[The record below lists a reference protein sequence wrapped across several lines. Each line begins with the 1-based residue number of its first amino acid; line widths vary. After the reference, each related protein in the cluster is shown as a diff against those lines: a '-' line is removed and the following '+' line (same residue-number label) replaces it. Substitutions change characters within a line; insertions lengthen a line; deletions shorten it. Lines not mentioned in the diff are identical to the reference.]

1 MRLKIIIGYAILAVV
16 LILSTWM
23 MYINTRSLSAV
34 NTAAR
39 RMVERRDVTDS
50 LVYSLLQAG
59 NAERSVCL
67 GDSKEWH
74 RYDAML
80 TQASVMT
87 ARLKELSNDSS
98 KRQRLDSLALLLAAK
113 RANTLAV
120 MEQMGS
126 DVRQSFYD
134 DKVKA
139 LRSGRDSVVIHPK
152 NAATSG
158 HNQETVYK
166 IMRNRKGFFRRLADA
181 FRRQRTDTLSTVSTA
196 VADTASLTQVH
207 INIADSVA
215 DALMQINGMEQ
226 RATSHRREAIAGR
239 NQRLQWVSVQLAER
253 TSSLLEDIQADEHA
267 ALRSAVEKAVSSRR
281 NTIMRVCVLGLLA
294 IVAAALFIFYT
305 MRDIRREKRS
315 RQRLVEAKAQTEKLM
330 MQRER
335 LLLTITHDIKAPTAS
350 IAGFIDL
357 LADSVSGR
365 KASVYLDNM
374 RSSARHILR
383 LVASLL
389 DYHRLESGETE
400 CHAVTFS
407 PSSLFVECVEGMQP
421 LAAKRGLQLNCLVS
435 PEMHDVICR
444 ADAFHIRQIVDNLL
458 GNALKYTDEGS
469 VSVAARLSC
478 GSLVF
483 SVADTGIGMT
493 ADEQQRIFQA
503 FTRLP
508 GAQGREGVGLGLS
521 ITHEMVQLLGG
532 TISVE
537 SQKGHGSRFTVSV
550 PVTILDAAA
559 VCQTAAN
566 APAANALSGSV
577 PERLSVV
584 GGDESVRIVIVDDDD
599 LQLQLLREMFG
610 RLAGAHWEIHA
621 TQHADEAVRL
631 VRSLH
636 PHILFTD
643 VEMPEMNGTELLRL
657 VADSPAHKVAMT
669 AHDISIAE
677 ELRKRGFDACLF
689 KPFRL
694 DALAGTVSRLTGL
707 AVHAAE
713 TDYFSPLT
721 SFADGDK
728 EAEGQILAELRKSVE
743 GYMTALGSA
752 VSLADTV
759 QVAHKVMPVLAM
771 LHGTSCDWLLP
782 LTPERIATTS
792 AEERECVI
800 NRLKDEL
807 EDIMQRLDKK

>member
-74 RYDAML
+74 HYDAML

-120 MEQMGS
+120 MAQMGS

-152 NAATSG
+152 NTATSG

-166 IMRNRKGFFRRLADA
+166 IVRNRKGFFRRLADA

-196 VADTASLTQVH
+196 VADTASLTHGH

-215 DALMQINGMEQ
+215 DALVQINGMEQ
-226 RATSHRREAIAGR
+226 RAASHRQEAIAGR

-315 RQRLVEAKAQTEKLM
+315 RQRLVEAKAQTERLM

-421 LAAKRGLQLNCLVS
+421 LAAKRGLHLNCLVS

-458 GNALKYTDEGS
+458 GNALKYTDEGR

-550 PVTILDAAA
+550 PVTILDAA
-559 VCQTAAN
+559 TARHTADN
-566 APAANALSGSV
+566 APAANAPSGSV
-577 PERLSVV
+577 PERVSVV

-669 AHDISIAE
+669 AHDMSIAE

-752 VSLADTV
+752 ASLADTA

-782 LTPERIATTS
+782 LTSERIATTS

>member
-23 MYINTRSLSAV
+23 MYINTRSRSAV

-67 GDSKEWH
+67 GDSKEWR

-113 RANTLAV
+113 RTNTLAV
-120 MEQMGS
+120 MAQMGS

-315 RQRLVEAKAQTEKLM
+315 RQRLVEAKAQTERLM

-435 PEMHDVICR
+435 PDMHDVICR

-469 VSVAARLSC
+469 VSVAARLLC

-559 VCQTAAN
+559 VCQTADN

-577 PERLSVV
+577 PECVSVV

-669 AHDISIAE
+669 AHDMSIAE

-752 VSLADTV
+752 VSLADTA

>member
-67 GDSKEWH
+67 GDSKEWR

-87 ARLKELSNDSS
+87 ARLKDLSNDSS

-120 MEQMGS
+120 MAQMGT

-166 IMRNRKGFFRRLADA
+166 IVRNRKGFFRRLADA

-196 VADTASLTQVH
+196 VADTASLTQGH

-215 DALMQINGMEQ
+215 DALVQINGLEQ
-226 RATSHRREAIAGR
+226 RAASHRQEAIAGR

-315 RQRLVEAKAQTEKLM
+315 RQRLVEAKAQTERLM

-521 ITHEMVQLLGG
+521 IMHEMVQLLGG

-550 PVTILDAAA
+550 PVTILDAA
-559 VCQTAAN
+559 TARHTADN
-566 APAANALSGSV
+566 APAANAPSGSV
-577 PERLSVV
+577 PERVSVV

-669 AHDISIAE
+669 AHDMSIAE

-752 VSLADTV
+752 ASLTDTA

-800 NRLKDEL
+800 NLLKDEL

>member
-39 RMVERRDVTDS
+39 CMVERRDVTDS

-67 GDSKEWH
+67 GDSKEWR

-120 MEQMGS
+120 MAQMGS

-166 IMRNRKGFFRRLADA
+166 IVRNRKGFFRRLADA

-196 VADTASLTQVH
+196 VADTASLTHGH

-215 DALMQINGMEQ
+215 DALVQINGMEQ
-226 RATSHRREAIAGR
+226 RAASHRQEAIAGR

-305 MRDIRREKRS
+305 MRDIRRDKRS

-752 VSLADTV
+752 ASLADTA

>member
-67 GDSKEWH
+67 GDSKEWR

-120 MEQMGS
+120 MAQMGS

-166 IMRNRKGFFRRLADA
+166 IVRNRKGFFRRLADA

-226 RATSHRREAIAGR
+226 RATSHRQEAIAGR

-253 TSSLLEDIQADEHA
+253 TSSLLEDIQTDEHA

-315 RQRLVEAKAQTEKLM
+315 RQRLVEAKAQTERLM

-435 PEMHDVICR
+435 PDMHDVICR

-493 ADEQQRIFQA
+493 VDEQQRIFQA

-752 VSLADTV
+752 ASLADTA

>member
-23 MYINTRSLSAV
+23 MYINTHSLSAV

-120 MEQMGS
+120 MAQMGS

-152 NAATSG
+152 NTATSG

-166 IMRNRKGFFRRLADA
+166 IVRNRKGFFRRLADA

-196 VADTASLTQVH
+196 VADTACLTQVH

-215 DALMQINGMEQ
+215 DALVQINGMEQ
-226 RATSHRREAIAGR
+226 RAASHRQEAIAGR

-253 TSSLLEDIQADEHA
+253 TSSLLEDIQADEHT

-294 IVAAALFIFYT
+294 IVAAALFIFCT

-315 RQRLVEAKAQTEKLM
+315 RQRLVEAKAQTERLM

-550 PVTILDAAA
+550 PVTILDAATA
-559 VCQTAAN
+559 RQTAAN

-577 PERLSVV
+577 PERVSVV

-669 AHDISIAE
+669 AHDMSIAE

-752 VSLADTV
+752 ASFADTA

-771 LHGTSCDWLLP
+771 LHGTSCDWLLS

>member
-67 GDSKEWH
+67 GDSKEWC

-120 MEQMGS
+120 MAQMGS

-166 IMRNRKGFFRRLADA
+166 IVRNRKGFFRRLADA

-196 VADTASLTQVH
+196 VADTASLTQGH

-215 DALMQINGMEQ
+215 DVLVQINGMEQ

-253 TSSLLEDIQADEHA
+253 TSSLLEDIQADEHT

-315 RQRLVEAKAQTEKLM
+315 RQRLVETKAQTERLM

-550 PVTILDAAA
+550 PVTILDAA
-559 VCQTAAN
+559 TARHTADN
-566 APAANALSGSV
+566 APAANAPSGSV
-577 PERLSVV
+577 PERVSVV

-610 RLAGAHWEIHA
+610 RIAGAHWEIRA

-669 AHDISIAE
+669 AHDMSIAE

-752 VSLADTV
+752 ASLTDTA

>member
-67 GDSKEWH
+67 GDSKEWR

-120 MEQMGS
+120 MAQMGS

-152 NAATSG
+152 NTSTSG

-166 IMRNRKGFFRRLADA
+166 IVRNRKGFFRRLADA

-196 VADTASLTQVH
+196 VADTACLTQVH

-215 DALMQINGMEQ
+215 DALVQINGMEQ
-226 RATSHRREAIAGR
+226 RATSHRQEAIAGR

-253 TSSLLEDIQADEHA
+253 TSSLLEDIQTDEHA

-294 IVAAALFIFYT
+294 IVAAAMFIFCT

-315 RQRLVEAKAQTEKLM
+315 RQRLVEAKAQTERLM

-478 GSLVF
+478 GSIVF

-550 PVTILDAAA
+550 PVTILDAATA
-559 VCQTAAN
+559 RQTADN
-566 APAANALSGSV
+566 APAANAPSGSV
-577 PERLSVV
+577 PERVSVV

-610 RLAGAHWEIHA
+610 RLVGAHWEIHA

-669 AHDISIAE
+669 AHDMSIAE
-677 ELRKRGFDACLF
+677 DLRKRGFDACLF

-752 VSLADTV
+752 ASLADTA

-792 AEERECVI
+792 VEERECVI

>member
-67 GDSKEWH
+67 GDSKEWR

-120 MEQMGS
+120 MAQMGS

-166 IMRNRKGFFRRLADA
+166 IVRNRKGFFRRLADA

-196 VADTASLTQVH
+196 VADTACLTQGH

-215 DALMQINGMEQ
+215 DALVQINGMEQ

-315 RQRLVEAKAQTEKLM
+315 RQRLVEAKAQTERLM

-421 LAAKRGLQLNCLVS
+421 LAAKRGLHLNCLVS

-458 GNALKYTDEGS
+458 GNALKYTDEGR

-559 VCQTAAN
+559 VCQTADN
-566 APAANALSGSV
+566 APADNALSGSV
-577 PERLSVV
+577 PERVSVV

-621 TQHADEAVRL
+621 TQHADEAVHL

-669 AHDISIAE
+669 AHDMSIAE

-694 DALAGTVSRLTGL
+694 DALAGTVSRFTGL

-752 VSLADTV
+752 VSLADTA

>member
-16 LILSTWM
+16 LILSTRM

-34 NTAAR
+34 NTAAH

-67 GDSKEWH
+67 GDSKEWR

-120 MEQMGS
+120 MAQMGS

-152 NAATSG
+152 NTSTSG

-166 IMRNRKGFFRRLADA
+166 IVRNRKGFFRRLADA

-196 VADTASLTQVH
+196 VADTASLTHGH

-215 DALMQINGMEQ
+215 DALVQINGMEQ
-226 RATSHRREAIAGR
+226 RAASHRQEAIAGR

-253 TSSLLEDIQADEHA
+253 TSSLLEDIQADEHT

-315 RQRLVEAKAQTEKLM
+315 RQRLVEAKAQTERLM

-550 PVTILDAAA
+550 PVTILDAATA
-559 VCQTAAN
+559 RQTADS
-566 APAANALSGSV
+566 APAANAPSGSV
-577 PERLSVV
+577 PERVSVV
-584 GGDESVRIVIVDDDD
+584 SGDESVRIVIVDDDD

-669 AHDISIAE
+669 AHDMSIAE

-694 DALAGTVSRLTGL
+694 DALAGTVSRLTGF

-752 VSLADTV
+752 ASLADTA

-800 NRLKDEL
+800 NRLKGEL

>member
-67 GDSKEWH
+67 GDSKEWR

-120 MEQMGS
+120 MAQMGT

-152 NAATSG
+152 NTATSG

-166 IMRNRKGFFRRLADA
+166 IVRNRKGFFRRLADA

-196 VADTASLTQVH
+196 VADTASLTQGH

-215 DALMQINGMEQ
+215 DALVQINGLEQ
-226 RATSHRREAIAGR
+226 RATSHRQEAIAGR

-253 TSSLLEDIQADEHA
+253 TSSLLEDIQADEHT

-294 IVAAALFIFYT
+294 IVAAAMFIFYT

-315 RQRLVEAKAQTEKLM
+315 RQRLVEAKAQTERLM

-550 PVTILDAAA
+550 PVTILDAATA
-559 VCQTAAN
+559 RQTADN
-566 APAANALSGSV
+566 APAANAPSGSV
-577 PERLSVV
+577 PERVSVV

-610 RLAGAHWEIHA
+610 RLAGAHWEIRA

-669 AHDISIAE
+669 AHDMSIAE

-752 VSLADTV
+752 ASFADTA

>member
-120 MEQMGS
+120 MAQMGT

-152 NAATSG
+152 NTSTSG

-166 IMRNRKGFFRRLADA
+166 IVRNRKGFFRRLADA

-196 VADTASLTQVH
+196 VADTASLMHGH

-215 DALMQINGMEQ
+215 DALVQINGMEQ
-226 RATSHRREAIAGR
+226 RAASHRQEAIAGR

-315 RQRLVEAKAQTEKLM
+315 RQRLVEAKAQTERLM

-421 LAAKRGLQLNCLVS
+421 LAAKRGLHLNCLVS

-458 GNALKYTDEGS
+458 GNALKYTDEGR

-550 PVTILDAAA
+550 PVTILDAATA
-559 VCQTAAN
+559 RHTADNVPAAN
-566 APAANALSGSV
+566 APSDSV
-577 PERLSVV
+577 PERVSVV

-610 RLAGAHWEIHA
+610 RLVGAHWEIHA

-752 VSLADTV
+752 ASLADTA

>member
-34 NTAAR
+34 NTASR

-67 GDSKEWH
+67 GDSKEWR

-120 MEQMGS
+120 MAQMGS

-152 NAATSG
+152 NTATSG

-166 IMRNRKGFFRRLADA
+166 IVRNRKGFFRRLADA

-196 VADTASLTQVH
+196 VADTACLTQGH

-215 DALMQINGMEQ
+215 DALVQINGMEQ
-226 RATSHRREAIAGR
+226 RATSHRQEAIAGR

-253 TSSLLEDIQADEHA
+253 TSSLLEDIQADEHT

-315 RQRLVEAKAQTEKLM
+315 RQRLVEAKAQTERLM

-550 PVTILDAAA
+550 PVTILDAA
-559 VCQTAAN
+559 TARHTADNAPSAN
-566 APAANALSGSV
+566 APSGSV
-577 PERLSVV
+577 PERVSVV

-610 RLAGAHWEIHA
+610 RLVGAHWEIHA

-669 AHDISIAE
+669 AHDMSIAE

-752 VSLADTV
+752 ASLADTA

>member
-67 GDSKEWH
+67 GDSKEWR

-87 ARLKELSNDSS
+87 ARLKDLSNDSS

-120 MEQMGS
+120 MAQMGS

-152 NAATSG
+152 NTATSG

-166 IMRNRKGFFRRLADA
+166 IVRNRKGFFRRLADA

-215 DALMQINGMEQ
+215 DALVQINGMEQ
-226 RATSHRREAIAGR
+226 RAASHRQEAIAGR

-315 RQRLVEAKAQTEKLM
+315 RQRLVEAKAQTERLM

-374 RSSARHILR
+374 RSSTRHILR

-559 VCQTAAN
+559 VCQTADN
-566 APAANALSGSV
+566 APADNALSGSV
-577 PERLSVV
+577 PERVSVV

-610 RLAGAHWEIHA
+610 LLAGSHWEIHA
-621 TQHADEAVRL
+621 TQHADEAVHL

-669 AHDISIAE
+669 AHDMSIAE

-694 DALAGTVSRLTGL
+694 DALAGTVSRFTGL

-752 VSLADTV
+752 VSLADTA

-792 AEERECVI
+792 AEERECAI

-807 EDIMQRLDKK
+807 EDIMQRIDKK

>member
-67 GDSKEWH
+67 GDSKEWR

-120 MEQMGS
+120 MAQMGT
-126 DVRQSFYD
+126 DLRQSFYD

-152 NAATSG
+152 NTATSG

-166 IMRNRKGFFRRLADA
+166 IVRNRKGFLRRLADA

-196 VADTASLTQVH
+196 VADTACLTQVH

-215 DALMQINGMEQ
+215 DALVQINGMEQ
-226 RATSHRREAIAGR
+226 RATSHRQEAIAGR

-267 ALRSAVEKAVSSRR
+267 ALRSAVENAVSSRR

-315 RQRLVEAKAQTEKLM
+315 RQRLVEVKAQTERLM

-550 PVTILDAAA
+550 PVTILDAA

-752 VSLADTV
+752 ASLADTA

>member
-1 MRLKIIIGYAILAVV
+1 MRLKIIIGYAILAVG

-87 ARLKELSNDSS
+87 ARLKDLSNDSS

-120 MEQMGS
+120 MAQMGS

-152 NAATSG
+152 NTATSG

-166 IMRNRKGFFRRLADA
+166 IVRNRKGFFRRLADA

-215 DALMQINGMEQ
+215 DALVQINGMEQ
-226 RATSHRREAIAGR
+226 RAASHRQEAIAGR

-267 ALRSAVEKAVSSRR
+267 ALRSAVENAVSSRR

-315 RQRLVEAKAQTEKLM
+315 RQRLVEAKAQTERLM

-669 AHDISIAE
+669 AHDMSIAE

-752 VSLADTV
+752 ASLADTA

>member
-67 GDSKEWH
+67 GDSKEWR

-152 NAATSG
+152 NTATSG

-166 IMRNRKGFFRRLADA
+166 IVRNRRGFFRRLADA

-226 RATSHRREAIAGR
+226 RAASHRQEAIAGR

-267 ALRSAVEKAVSSRR
+267 ALRSAVENAVSSRR

-315 RQRLVEAKAQTEKLM
+315 RQRLVEAKAQTERLM

-550 PVTILDAAA
+550 PVTILDAA
-559 VCQTAAN
+559 TARHTADN
-566 APAANALSGSV
+566 APAANAPSGSV
-577 PERLSVV
+577 PERVSVV

-669 AHDISIAE
+669 AHDMSIAE

-752 VSLADTV
+752 ASFADTA

>member
-67 GDSKEWH
+67 GDSKEWR

-120 MEQMGS
+120 MAQMGS

-166 IMRNRKGFFRRLADA
+166 IVRNRKGFFRRLADA

-196 VADTASLTQVH
+196 VADTASLTQGH

-215 DALMQINGMEQ
+215 DALVQINGMEQ
-226 RATSHRREAIAGR
+226 RAASHRQEAIAGR

-294 IVAAALFIFYT
+294 IVAAAMFIFYT

-315 RQRLVEAKAQTEKLM
+315 RQRLVEAKAQTERLM

-458 GNALKYTDEGS
+458 GNALKYTDEGR

-550 PVTILDAAA
+550 PVTILDAATA
-559 VCQTAAN
+559 RHTADNVPAAN
-566 APAANALSGSV
+566 APSGSV
-577 PERLSVV
+577 PERVSVV

-752 VSLADTV
+752 ASLADTA

>member
-67 GDSKEWH
+67 GDSKEWR

-120 MEQMGS
+120 MAQMGS

-166 IMRNRKGFFRRLADA
+166 IVRNRKGFFRRLADA

-196 VADTASLTQVH
+196 VADTACLTQGH

-215 DALMQINGMEQ
+215 DALVQINGMEQ
-226 RATSHRREAIAGR
+226 RAASHRQEAIAGR

-253 TSSLLEDIQADEHA
+253 TSSLLEDIQADEHT

-294 IVAAALFIFYT
+294 IVAAAMFIFYT

-315 RQRLVEAKAQTEKLM
+315 RQRLVEAKAQTERLM

-559 VCQTAAN
+559 VCQTADN
-566 APAANALSGSV
+566 APADNALSGSV
-577 PERLSVV
+577 PERVSVV

-621 TQHADEAVRL
+621 TQHADEAVHL

-669 AHDISIAE
+669 AHDMSIAE

-694 DALAGTVSRLTGL
+694 DALAGTVSRFTGL

-752 VSLADTV
+752 VSLADTA

>member
-67 GDSKEWH
+67 GDSKEWR

-120 MEQMGS
+120 MAQMGT

-152 NAATSG
+152 NTATSG

-166 IMRNRKGFFRRLADA
+166 IVRNRKGFFRRLADA

-196 VADTASLTQVH
+196 VADTACLTQGH

-215 DALMQINGMEQ
+215 DALVQINGMEQ
-226 RATSHRREAIAGR
+226 RAASHRQEAIAGR

-294 IVAAALFIFYT
+294 IVAAAMFIFYT

-315 RQRLVEAKAQTEKLM
+315 RQRLVEAKAQTERLM

-478 GSLVF
+478 GILVF

-532 TISVE
+532 TISVD

-559 VCQTAAN
+559 ACQTAVN
-566 APAANALSGSV
+566 APAANAPSGSV
-577 PERLSVV
+577 PERVSVV

-669 AHDISIAE
+669 AHDMSIAE

-752 VSLADTV
+752 ASLADTA

>member
-550 PVTILDAAA
+550 PVTILDAATA
-559 VCQTAAN
+559 RQTAAN

-610 RLAGAHWEIHA
+610 QLAGAHWEIHA

-752 VSLADTV
+752 VSLADTA

>member
-120 MEQMGS
+120 MAQMGT

-158 HNQETVYK
+158 HNQKTVYK
-166 IMRNRKGFFRRLADA
+166 IVRNRKGFFRRLADA

-196 VADTASLTQVH
+196 VADTASLTHGH

-215 DALMQINGMEQ
+215 DALVQINGMEQ
-226 RATSHRREAIAGR
+226 RATSHRQEAIAGR

-253 TSSLLEDIQADEHA
+253 TSSLLEDIQADEHT

-315 RQRLVEAKAQTEKLM
+315 RQRLVEAKAQTERLM

-407 PSSLFVECVEGMQP
+407 PSALFVECVEGMQP

-559 VCQTAAN
+559 VCQTADN
-566 APAANALSGSV
+566 APADNALSGSV
-577 PERLSVV
+577 PERVSVV

-621 TQHADEAVRL
+621 TQHADEAVHL

-752 VSLADTV
+752 ASFADTA

-771 LHGTSCDWLLP
+771 LHSTSCDWLLP

>member
-34 NTAAR
+34 NTAAH

-67 GDSKEWH
+67 GDSKEWR

-120 MEQMGS
+120 MAQMGS

-166 IMRNRKGFFRRLADA
+166 IVRNRKGFFRRLADA

-196 VADTASLTQVH
+196 VADTACLTQGH

-215 DALMQINGMEQ
+215 DALVQINGMEQ
-226 RATSHRREAIAGR
+226 RAASHRQEAIAGR

-253 TSSLLEDIQADEHA
+253 TSSLLEDIQADEHT

-315 RQRLVEAKAQTEKLM
+315 RQRLVEAKAQTERLM

-435 PEMHDVICR
+435 PEMHDVICH

-508 GAQGREGVGLGLS
+508 GAQGRDGVGLGLS

-532 TISVE
+532 TISVD

-550 PVTILDAAA
+550 PVTILDAATA
-559 VCQTAAN
+559 RQTADN
-566 APAANALSGSV
+566 APAANAPSGSV
-577 PERLSVV
+577 PERVSVV

-669 AHDISIAE
+669 AHDMSIAE

-694 DALAGTVSRLTGL
+694 DALADTVSRLTGL

-752 VSLADTV
+752 ASLADTA
-759 QVAHKVMPVLAM
+759 QMAHKVMPVLAM

>member
-67 GDSKEWH
+67 GDSKEWR

-98 KRQRLDSLALLLAAK
+98 KRQRLASLALLLAAK

-120 MEQMGS
+120 MAQMGS

-166 IMRNRKGFFRRLADA
+166 IVRNRKGFFRRLADA

-215 DALMQINGMEQ
+215 DALVQINGMEQ

-253 TSSLLEDIQADEHA
+253 TSSLLEDIQTDEHA

-421 LAAKRGLQLNCLVS
+421 LAAKRGLHLNCLVS

-458 GNALKYTDEGS
+458 GNALKYTDEGR

-550 PVTILDAAA
+550 PVTILDAATA
-559 VCQTAAN
+559 RHTADNVPAAN
-566 APAANALSGSV
+566 APSGSV
-577 PERLSVV
+577 PERVSVV

-669 AHDISIAE
+669 AHDMSIAE

-752 VSLADTV
+752 ASLADTA

-771 LHGTSCDWLLP
+771 LHGTSCDRLLP

>member
-67 GDSKEWH
+67 GDSKEWR

-120 MEQMGS
+120 MAQMGS

-152 NAATSG
+152 NTATSG

-166 IMRNRKGFFRRLADA
+166 IVRNRKGFFRRLADA

-196 VADTASLTQVH
+196 VADTASLTQGH

-215 DALMQINGMEQ
+215 DALVQINGMEQ
-226 RATSHRREAIAGR
+226 RATSHRQEAIAGR

-253 TSSLLEDIQADEHA
+253 TSSLLEDIQADEHTV
-267 ALRSAVEKAVSSRR
+267 LRSAVEKAVSSRR

-315 RQRLVEAKAQTEKLM
+315 RQRLVEAKAQTERLM

-389 DYHRLESGETE
+389 DYHRLENGETE

-421 LAAKRGLQLNCLVS
+421 LAAKRGLHLNCLVS

-577 PERLSVV
+577 PERVSVV

-610 RLAGAHWEIHA
+610 RLAGAHWEIRA

-669 AHDISIAE
+669 AHDMSIAE

-694 DALAGTVSRLTGL
+694 DALAGTVSRFTGL

-752 VSLADTV
+752 ASLADTA

>member
-152 NAATSG
+152 NTSTSG

-166 IMRNRKGFFRRLADA
+166 IVLNRKGFFRRLADA

-196 VADTASLTQVH
+196 VADTACLTQGH

-215 DALMQINGMEQ
+215 DALVQINGMEQ
-226 RATSHRREAIAGR
+226 RATSHRQEAIAGR

-253 TSSLLEDIQADEHA
+253 TSSLLEDIQADEHT

-315 RQRLVEAKAQTEKLM
+315 RQRLVEAKAQTERLM

-469 VSVAARLSC
+469 VSVVARLSC

-550 PVTILDAAA
+550 PVTILNAA
-559 VCQTAAN
+559 TARHTADNAPSAN
-566 APAANALSGSV
+566 APSGSV
-577 PERLSVV
+577 PERVSVV

-610 RLAGAHWEIHA
+610 LLAGAHWEIHA

-677 ELRKRGFDACLF
+677 ELRKRGFDAYLF

-694 DALAGTVSRLTGL
+694 DALAGTVSRLTWL

-752 VSLADTV
+752 ASLADTA

-800 NRLKDEL
+800 KRLKDEL

>member
-120 MEQMGS
+120 MAQMGS

-166 IMRNRKGFFRRLADA
+166 IVRNRKGFFRRLADA

-196 VADTASLTQVH
+196 VADTACLTQVH

-215 DALMQINGMEQ
+215 DALVQINGMEQ
-226 RATSHRREAIAGR
+226 RATSHRQEAIAGR

-253 TSSLLEDIQADEHA
+253 TSSLLEDIQADEHT

-315 RQRLVEAKAQTEKLM
+315 RQRLVEAKAQTERLM

-400 CHAVTFS
+400 CHVVTFS
-407 PSSLFVECVEGMQP
+407 LSSLFVECVEGMQP

-532 TISVE
+532 TISVD

-550 PVTILDAAA
+550 PVTILDAATA
-559 VCQTAAN
+559 RHTAAN

-577 PERLSVV
+577 PEHLSVV

-669 AHDISIAE
+669 AHDMSIAE

-694 DALAGTVSRLTGL
+694 DALAGTVSRFTGL

-752 VSLADTV
+752 VSLADTA

>member
-67 GDSKEWH
+67 GDSKEWR

-120 MEQMGS
+120 MAQMGS

-166 IMRNRKGFFRRLADA
+166 IVRNRKGFFRRLADA

-196 VADTASLTQVH
+196 VADTACLTQGH

-215 DALMQINGMEQ
+215 DALVQINGMEQ
-226 RATSHRREAIAGR
+226 RAASHRQEAIAGR

-253 TSSLLEDIQADEHA
+253 TSSLLEDIQADEHT

-315 RQRLVEAKAQTEKLM
+315 RQRLVEAKAQTERLM

-532 TISVE
+532 TISVD

-550 PVTILDAAA
+550 PVTILDAA
-559 VCQTAAN
+559 TARHTADN
-566 APAANALSGSV
+566 APAANAPSGSV

-657 VADSPAHKVAMT
+657 VADSPEHKVAMT
-669 AHDISIAE
+669 AHDMSIAE

-752 VSLADTV
+752 VSLADTA

-792 AEERECVI
+792 AEERECAI

>member
-87 ARLKELSNDSS
+87 ARLKDLSNDSS

-120 MEQMGS
+120 MAQMGS

-152 NAATSG
+152 NTSTSG

-166 IMRNRKGFFRRLADA
+166 IVRNRKGFFRRLADA

-196 VADTASLTQVH
+196 VADTACLTQVH

-215 DALMQINGMEQ
+215 DALVQINGMEQ
-226 RATSHRREAIAGR
+226 RATSHRQEAIAGR

-253 TSSLLEDIQADEHA
+253 TSSLLEDIQTDEHT

-315 RQRLVEAKAQTEKLM
+315 RQRLVEAKAQTERLM

-478 GSLVF
+478 GSIVF

-550 PVTILDAAA
+550 PVTILDAATA
-559 VCQTAAN
+559 RQTADN
-566 APAANALSGSV
+566 APAANAPSGSV
-577 PERLSVV
+577 PERVSVV

-610 RLAGAHWEIHA
+610 RLVGTHWEIHA

-669 AHDISIAE
+669 AHDMSIAE

-752 VSLADTV
+752 ASLADTA

>member
-67 GDSKEWH
+67 GDSKEWR

-98 KRQRLDSLALLLAAK
+98 KRQRLDSLALLLVAK

-120 MEQMGS
+120 MAQMGS

-166 IMRNRKGFFRRLADA
+166 IVRNRKGFFRRLADA

-196 VADTASLTQVH
+196 VADTASLTHGH

-215 DALMQINGMEQ
+215 DALVQINGMEQ
-226 RATSHRREAIAGR
+226 RAASHRQEAIAGR

-253 TSSLLEDIQADEHA
+253 TSSLLEDIQTDEHA

-294 IVAAALFIFYT
+294 IVAAAMFIFYT
-305 MRDIRREKRS
+305 MRDIRHEKRS
-315 RQRLVEAKAQTEKLM
+315 RQRLVEAKAQTERLM

-421 LAAKRGLQLNCLVS
+421 LAAKRGLHLNCLVS

-532 TISVE
+532 TISVD

-550 PVTILDAAA
+550 PVTILDAATA
-559 VCQTAAN
+559 RQTAAN
-566 APAANALSGSV
+566 APAANAPSGSV
-577 PERLSVV
+577 PERVSVV

-669 AHDISIAE
+669 AHDMSIAE

-713 TDYFSPLT
+713 TDYFCPLT

-752 VSLADTV
+752 ASLADTA

>member
-34 NTAAR
+34 NTAAH

-120 MEQMGS
+120 MAQMGT

-166 IMRNRKGFFRRLADA
+166 IVRNRKGFFRRLADA

-196 VADTASLTQVH
+196 VADTASLTHGH

-215 DALMQINGMEQ
+215 DALVQINGMEQ
-226 RATSHRREAIAGR
+226 RAASHRQEAIAGR

-253 TSSLLEDIQADEHA
+253 TSSLLEDIQADEHT

-532 TISVE
+532 TISVD
-537 SQKGHGSRFTVSV
+537 SQKGYGSRFTVSV
-550 PVTILDAAA
+550 PVTILDAA
-559 VCQTAAN
+559 TARHTADN
-566 APAANALSGSV
+566 APAANAPSGSV
-577 PERLSVV
+577 PERVSVV

-752 VSLADTV
+752 ASLADTA
-759 QVAHKVMPVLAM
+759 QVAHKVMPMLAM

>member
-67 GDSKEWH
+67 GDSKEWR

-120 MEQMGS
+120 MAQMGS

-152 NAATSG
+152 NTATSG

-166 IMRNRKGFFRRLADA
+166 IVRNRKGFFRRLADA

-215 DALMQINGMEQ
+215 DALVQINGMEQ
-226 RATSHRREAIAGR
+226 RAASHRREAIAGR

-253 TSSLLEDIQADEHA
+253 TSSLLEDIQADEHT

-315 RQRLVEAKAQTEKLM
+315 RQRLVEAKAQTERLM

-435 PEMHDVICR
+435 PDMHDVICR

-532 TISVE
+532 TISVD

-577 PERLSVV
+577 PERVSVV

-669 AHDISIAE
+669 AHDMSIAE

-689 KPFRL
+689 KSFRL

-752 VSLADTV
+752 ASLADTA

-771 LHGTSCDWLLP
+771 LHGASCDWLLP

>member
-120 MEQMGS
+120 MAQMGS

-152 NAATSG
+152 NTATSG

-166 IMRNRKGFFRRLADA
+166 IVRNRKGFFRRLADA

-215 DALMQINGMEQ
+215 DALVQINGMEQ

-253 TSSLLEDIQADEHA
+253 TSSLLEDIQTDEHA

-532 TISVE
+532 TISVD

-550 PVTILDAAA
+550 PVTILDAATA
-559 VCQTAAN
+559 RQTADN

-577 PERLSVV
+577 PERVSVV

-694 DALAGTVSRLTGL
+694 DALAGTVSRLTWL

-752 VSLADTV
+752 ASLADTA

-807 EDIMQRLDKK
+807 EDIMQRLDRK

>member
-550 PVTILDAAA
+550 PVTILDAATA
-559 VCQTAAN
+559 RQTAAN

-657 VADSPAHKVAMT
+657 VADSPAHRVAMT

-752 VSLADTV
+752 VSLADTA